1 MYGIQLDE
9 TTKDLKI
16 VNGAMV
22 VGEVSEQNQY
32 VILTVNKGEIKET
45 PTLGIGID
53 TYTNDNNTD
62 ELKHS
67 IRENF
72 RMDGLTIRKM
82 SIEQGKI
89 NINAD
94 YN

>member
-1 MYGIQLDE
+1 MKGIQLDE

-16 VNGAMV
+16 INGAMV
-22 VGEVSEQNQY
+22 VGEVCEQNQY
-32 VILTVNKGEIKET
+32 VILTVNKGEVKEY
-45 PTLGIGID
+45 PTMGVGID

-72 RMDGLTIRKM
+72 RMDGLTIRLITM
-82 SIEQGKI
+82 SQGKI